1 MIFSEKKTV
10 ILRGSMKFKLFAALA
25 FMAFMTPEAS
35 AQLAQNSWSY
45 AFGVAYPR
53 YITSGSTPG
62 AYNYGVFHSFQRNFS
77 EHVGL
82 RLSGN
87 YNRLQGEIGTI
98 EEKTDLISGNLDMF
112 YYLAPCEPV
121 SPYFLAGVG
130 GFIFKVSN
138 PVSPGLS
145 NKFLNDFQINIG
157 AGAEWFLSEDWRLE
171 TEFDYNT
178 PLTSRIDGITTGS
191 NDGLLGGPYDTYAA
205 FRLGFIYYFSKGD
218 PSKLCDLYSG
228 LAKETPQI
236 DYDRIESIIK
246 KYQTKPAEASVDYD
260 RIEDIV
266 KRNQKPVTQQQTKAN
281 WQLVGV
287 TFDIGSAKFK
297 TESYP
302 ILYNAAQMLL
312 QNPDLKV
319 EIQGYTDDTGSDTYN
334 LNLSLKRAN
343 AVMDYLVSHGISA
356 NRLTP
361 VGLGSQNPVGSNKSA
376 KGRVLNRRIE
386 FKILN

>member
-1 MIFSEKKTV
+1 
-10 ILRGSMKFKLFAALA
+10 MKLKLFAALA
-25 FMAFMTPEAS
+25 FMVLMTHEAS

-45 AFGVAYPR
+45 AFGVVYPR
-53 YITSGSTPG
+53 YITSGIAPNE
-62 AYNYGVFHSFQRNFS
+62 YNYGLFHSFQRNFS

-87 YNRLQGEIGTI
+87 YNRLQGKIGTI
-98 EEKTDLISGNLDMF
+98 EEQTDLISGNLDLF

-121 SPYFLAGVG
+121 SPYVLIGAG

-145 NKFLNDFQINIG
+145 SKFLKDYQINFG

-178 PLTSRIDGITTGS
+178 PATSRIDGITTGS
-191 NDGLLGGPYDTYAA
+191 NNGLLGGPYDTYAV
-205 FRLGFIYYFSKGD
+205 FRLGIIYYFSKGD

-228 LAKETPQI
+228 LAKETPEI

-246 KYQTKPAEASVDYD
+246 KYQAKPVEATVDYD

-266 KRNQKPVTQQQTKAN
+266 KRNQKVVTQETKQN

-287 TFDIGSAKFK
+287 TFATGSAKFK
-297 TESYP
+297 TEAYP

-312 QNPDLKV
+312 QNPGLKV
-319 EIQGYTDDTGSDTYN
+319 EIQGYTDDVGSDTYN

-343 AVMDYLVSHGISA
+343 AVKDYLVAHGVQA
-356 NRLTP
+356 NRLTA

>member
-1 MIFSEKKTV
+1 MKSKLLTIWAV
-10 ILRGSMKFKLFAALA
+10 IV
-25 FMAFMTPEAS
+25 FMTGQGF
-35 AQLAQNSWSY
+35 AQLAQSSWSY

-53 YITSGSTPG
+53 YISSGISPSEF
-62 AYNYGVFHSFQRNFS
+62 NYGAFHSFQRNFS

-82 RLSGN
+82 RLSGV
-87 YNRLQGEIGTI
+87 YNRLQGKIGAITQ
-98 EEKTDLISGNLDMF
+98 KTDLVSGNVDLF

-121 SPYFLAGVG
+121 SPYLIAGAG

-138 PVSPGLS
+138 PVSPGLAS
-145 NKFLNDFQINIG
+145 KFLRDYQLNMG
-157 AGAEWFLSEDWRLE
+157 LGAEWYISEDWRIQ

-178 PLTSRIDGITTGS
+178 AATSRIDGLVTGS
-191 NDGLLGGPYDTYAA
+191 NNGLLGGSSDTYALA
-205 FRLGFIYYFSKGD
+205 RLGLVYYFSKGE
-218 PSKLCDLYSG
+218 PSKLCDVYNG
-228 LAKETPQI
+228 LAKETPEI

-246 KYQTKPAEASVDYD
+246 KYQPKPTEAAVDYD

-266 KRNQKPVTQQQTKAN
+266 KRNQKAAASETKQN

-312 QNPDLKV
+312 QNPELKV

-343 AVMDYLVSHGISA
+343 AVNDYLVSHGIAA
-356 NRLTP
+356 NRLTA
-361 VGLGSQNPVGSNKSA
+361 VGLGSQNPVGSNKTL

-386 FKILN
+386 FKIVN